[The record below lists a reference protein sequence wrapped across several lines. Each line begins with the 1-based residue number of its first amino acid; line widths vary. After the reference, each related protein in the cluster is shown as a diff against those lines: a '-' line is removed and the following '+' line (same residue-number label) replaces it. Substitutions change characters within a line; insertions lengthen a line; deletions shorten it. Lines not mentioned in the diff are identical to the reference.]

1 MPKQKITREMV
12 VGAAFELARERGMEK
27 VTVKSLAEK
36 LGCSVQPIY
45 SYCVS
50 MEGLQK
56 AVAQQAEAFIR
67 EYLRA
72 NICGD
77 DLFRSTGFAYIRLA
91 SEEPHIFRLFIRRER
106 QGITSLEDLY
116 SQEASPHMAEF
127 LSENL
132 KISLP
137 DAKRLHLNMLI
148 YTMGLGTILTSLSP
162 GIPQEE
168 VRTQLELAQMAFLG
182 KNIGGEE
189 N

>member
-12 VGAAFELARERGMEK
+12 VEAAFELARERGIEK
-27 VTVKSLAEK
+27 VTVKSLAEN

-45 SYCVS
+45 SYCES

-56 AVAQQAEAFIR
+56 AVAQRAEAFMR

-72 NICGD
+72 NISGD

-106 QGITSLEDLY
+106 EGISSLEDLY
-116 SQEASPHMAEF
+116 RRETSPNVAEF

-168 VRTQLELAQMAFLG
+168 IRAQLELAQGAFLNLAA
-182 KNIGGEE
+182 KGEE
-189 N
+189 K